1 MDKSESINELATALA
16 KAQGG
21 FPAVLKGGTNPHLK
35 NKYATLD
42 DVIEAVR
49 GPLAVESLSF
59 VQLIGRGE
67 TGAALTTMLMH
78 SSGQFI
84 STTAD
89 VDKLAGNRA
98 INDMQSLG
106 AALTYMKRYQLSAML
121 GLNTESDDD
130 GNGRDAVR
138 SKQEVPAQS
147 PPEVNQVSVNWAL
160 GVATPSGSVMADANR
175 GNLKYVIEN
184 PDKFTNVQL
193 KAARILY
200 AREAEPF
207 VARWRE
213 EQENVGVTGDKP
225 LATMDEDEKPF

>member
-1 MDKSESINELATALA
+1 MERSESINELAAALA
-16 KAQGG
+16 KAQGI
-21 FPAVLKGGTNPHLK
+21 FPAVVKGGTNPHLK

-49 GPLAVESLSF
+49 KPLAEQSLSF

-67 TGAALTTMLMH
+67 QGSALTTMLMH
-78 SSGQFI
+78 ASGQFI

-106 AALTYMKRYQLSAML
+106 AALTYMKRYQLSALL
-121 GLNTESDDD
+121 GLNTEADDD
-130 GNGRDAVR
+130 GNGSDAIR
-138 SKQEVPAQS
+138 TKQQS
-147 PPEVNQVSVNWAL
+147 GKGLPPEVNQVSVNWAM
-160 GVATPSGSVMADANR
+160 GVTTPSGAVMADATR
-175 GNLKYVIEN
+175 GNLKYVLEN
-184 PDKFTNVQL
+184 PDKFSGAQV

-207 VARWRE
+207 ITRWKE
-213 EQENVGVTGDKP
+213 EQENVGAAQEIGDDEP
-225 LATMDEDEKPF
+225 LDD